1 MDIDEIVAELVLA
14 KEKYQE
20 IKDKESEI
28 AKLMDKLKDYEK
40 IKEDLAYYKEKYGFD
55 KPPCWKKRV
64 L

>member
-40 IKEDLAYYKEKYGFD
+40 AKELLAYYEERYN
-55 KPPCWKKRV
+55 
-64 L
+64 